1 MYTDGQV
8 VTKDENLFNV
18 KGENK
23 DIYRCNK
30 SPKVDL
36 HLRTDGMTIK
46 DIHTCLLFIN
56 AFVFSCADYYQYS
69 VTRYIIGEKT

>member
-36 HLRTDGMTIK
+36 HLRTDGMTKK
-46 DIHTCLLFIN
+46 DIHVYCLLMHLCFHVHIIIN
-56 AFVFSCADYYQYS
+56 IQ
-69 VTRYIIGEKT
+69 